1 VEDAISYKRFS
12 TPKQARGD
20 SQRRQTDL
28 AAEYC
33 KRHGLRLI
41 ETYLDAGL
49 SGFTGANLS
58 DRSALTAL
66 LHAAKTGKL
75 KPGTR
80 LIVESLDRLSRQEMS
95 LAVRLFLDILDTGLV
110 IVTLIDGEQEF
121 TKERVDSDLT
131 ALIIAIV
138 YLSRANNES
147 RTRRE
152 RAAQMQQAA
161 RRRARE
167 RKIPMTAECPSWLTL
182 TKRRGVRRFVVN
194 HDKARVVEQIF
205 RMVVA
210 GMGTPQIATFL
221 NNHQVPPLSGK
232 PRWRSGMIAYLIA
245 NQAVVGRFH
254 PCLSVIEGGK
264 RRRIPDPEGP
274 IDGYFPAV
282 ISEELYSAAR
292 RAARS
297 RRKNRGQ
304 RRVPAYCNLVA
315 HLGRCALCGGPLHHV
330 KCGGG
335 WWSYLRC
342 ANARYKECTN
352 RFGFPY
358 RKLEAVLLALDD
370 LSALVSKASISF
382 FSTGCGTAEIERDGP
397 QPGDGRYRDELF
409 ARFAADKAKAESEE
423 VIERD
428 LARRSL
434 VDTLRQIV
442 DGVVL
447 QVNRTLTI
455 HTKPDFTGC
464 RATYLLT
471 AAGLQG
477 VQLRMPEGATG
488 FIDRSAVTGLVWPV
502 RSGCKTPA
510 QADDEPWQPQSL
522 DEVWSR
528 LHVLPTPDGDWQAT
542 AADPMQMA
550 EVAARAER
558 ALAPG

>member
-1 VEDAISYKRFS
+1 MEDAISYKRFS

-20 SQRRQTDL
+20 SYRRQTDL
-28 AAEYC
+28 TAEYC
-33 KRHGLRLI
+33 RRHRLKLV
-41 ETYLDAGL
+41 ESYLDAGL

-75 KPGTR
+75 KQGTR

-95 LAVRLFLDILDTGLV
+95 VAVRLFLDILDTGLV

-121 TKERVDSDLT
+121 TKERVDTDLT

-152 RAAQMQQAA
+152 RAAQRHQEA

-167 RKIPMTAECPSWLTL
+167 RKIPMSGQCPSWLKL
-182 TKRRGVRRFVVN
+182 KKRRGVRQFVIN
-194 HDKARVVEQIF
+194 QDKARVVEQIF
-205 RMVVA
+205 RMVVS

-221 NNHQVPPLSGK
+221 NDHHVPPLSGK

-245 NQAVVGRFH
+245 NEAVIGRFH
-254 PCLSVIEGGK
+254 PCLSVIEEGR
-264 RRRIPDPEGP
+264 RRRIPAPEGA
-274 IDGYFPAV
+274 IEGYFPAV
-282 ISEELYSAAR
+282 ISEELYGAAR

-297 RRKNRGQ
+297 RRRNRGL
-304 RRVPAYCNLVA
+304 RRMPAYCNLVA
-315 HLGRCALCGGPLHHV
+315 HLGRCALCGGPLHHA

-335 WWSYLRC
+335 SWSYLRC
-342 ANARYKECTN
+342 ANARYRECTN
-352 RFGFPY
+352 RYGYPY
-358 RKLEAVLLALDD
+358 YKLEAVLLALDD
-370 LSALVSKASISF
+370 LSALVSKASVSF
-382 FSTGCGTAEIERDGP
+382 FPAEHHTSQTAHDGGRP
-397 QPGDGRYRDELF
+397 EDGHHHDQLI
-409 ARFAADKAKAESEE
+409 ARFGANKAKAESEE
-423 VIERD
+423 VLERD

-434 VDTLRQIV
+434 VEVLRHII

-447 QVNRTLTI
+447 HANRTVTI
-455 HTKPDFTGC
+455 HAKPDLTGC

-477 VQLRMPEGATG
+477 IQLRMPEGAIG
-488 FIDRSAVTGLVWPV
+488 LIDRSAVAGLVRP
-502 RSGCKTPA
+502 SINGCKTPV
-510 QADDEPWQPQSL
+510 QADEKSWQPQSL
-522 DEVWSR
+522 QDVWSR
-528 LHVLPTPDGDWQAT
+528 IRLLPTPDGDWQAT

-558 ALAPG
+558 ALAPA

>member
-28 AAEYC
+28 TADYC

-49 SGFTGANLS
+49 SGFTGANRS
-58 DRSALTAL
+58 DRSALAAL

-80 LIVESLDRLSRQEMS
+80 LIVEPLDRLSRQEMS

-161 RRRARE
+161 RRRARK
-167 RKIPMTAECPSWLTL
+167 RKIPVSAECPSWLTV

-205 RMVVA
+205 RMVVS

-221 NNHQVPPLSGK
+221 NDHQVPPLSGK
-232 PRWRSGMIAYLIA
+232 PRWPSGMIAYLLA

-254 PCLSVIEGGK
+254 PCLSVIEAGR

-274 IDGYFPAV
+274 IEGYFPAV

-304 RRVPAYCNLVA
+304 RRVPGYCNLVA
-315 HLGRCALCGGPLHHV
+315 HLGRCSLCGGPLHHV
-330 KCGGG
+330 KCTGG
-335 WWSYLRC
+335 WSYLRC
-342 ANARYKECTN
+342 
-352 RFGFPY
+352 
-358 RKLEAVLLALDD
+358 KLEAVLLALDD
-370 LSALVSKASISF
+370 LSALVTKASLYF
-382 FSTGCGTAEIERDGP
+382 FSTRGRAAQIEHDGAP
-397 QPGDGRYRDELF
+397 PEDNRYREELF
-409 ARFAADKAKAESEE
+409 ARFGADKAKAESEE
-423 VIERD
+423 IIERD

-434 VDTLRQIV
+434 IEALRQII

-447 QVNRTLTI
+447 HVNRTLTI
-455 HTKPDFTGC
+455 HTKPDFIGC
-464 RATYLLT
+464 RVTYLLT

-477 VQLRMPEGATG
+477 VQLRVPEGATG
-488 FIDRSAVTGLVWPV
+488 FIDRSAVAGLVRPV
-502 RSGCKTPA
+502 RNGCKTPIR
-510 QADDEPWQPQSL
+510 ADDNPWQPQSL
-522 DEVWSR
+522 DDVWSR

-550 EVAARAER
+550 EVVARAER
-558 ALAPG
+558 ALAPT